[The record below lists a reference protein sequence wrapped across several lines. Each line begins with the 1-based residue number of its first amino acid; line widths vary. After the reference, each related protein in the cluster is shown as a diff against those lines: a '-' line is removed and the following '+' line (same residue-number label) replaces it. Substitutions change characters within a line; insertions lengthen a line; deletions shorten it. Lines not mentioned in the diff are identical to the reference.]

1 MNSELIKGNINGQE
15 TATELFSAM
24 QVKYKFKYIKGS
36 RWGINGFN
44 SGVLFLE
51 KAELVKLLERRKSL
65 DVTAGLILASV
76 TDEIHMRKIA
86 IMSYSMGIFKL
97 LWKTMIRK
105 QLKSEFKNRLK
116 AVQKFTK
123 SIQVLSV
130 NGDGL
135 HFSDIQ
141 ELVEVLKTGLQSDRQ
156 ISLDNFLKVLSNHND
171 RHLIPNSEFQRKI
184 DDKFGKMIQ
193 EMPRSDQ
200 VESLMLL
207 CKALANS
214 LSKIMKFYNSWFET
228 NNDDVDHQIIPSNL
242 EVERSF
248 GLFKHFE
255 SKYPMMKLTNIAD
268 LVSSKVF

>member
-1 MNSELIKGNINGQE
+1 ME
-15 TATELFSAM
+15 
-24 QVKYKFKYIKGS
+24 VKYKFKYIKGS

-65 DVTAGLILASV
+65 DLTAAQILASV
-76 TDEIHMRKIA
+76 SDENHMRKIA

-105 QLKSEFKNRLK
+105 QLKSEFKRRLNVVEKFTK
-116 AVQKFTK
+116 AVQ
-123 SIQVLSV
+123 VCSV

-135 HFSDIQ
+135 RFGNIQ
-141 ELVEVLKTGLQSDRQ
+141 ALVKDLKTGLQSDRQ
-156 ISLDNFLKVLSNHND
+156 IPFDNFLKVLSNHND
-171 RHLIPNSEFQRKI
+171 RHLIPDSEFQKNI
-184 DDKFGKMIQ
+184 DKKFGQMIQ
-193 EMPRSDQ
+193 EMPPSDQ

-207 CKALANS
+207 CKALTHS
-214 LSKIMKFYNSWFET
+214 LTKIMKFYNSWFEI
-228 NNDDVDHQIIPSNL
+228 NDDDVDHQIIPSNL

-255 SKYPMMKLTNIAD
+255 TKYPMMKLTNVAD
-268 LVSSKVF
+268 LVSSKVFCFVFNFSLFYLNLR

>member
-1 MNSELIKGNINGQE
+1 ML
-15 TATELFSAM
+15 
-24 QVKYKFKYIKGS
+24 
-36 RWGINGFN
+36 
-44 SGVLFLE
+44 
-51 KAELVKLLERRKSL
+51 
-65 DVTAGLILASV
+65 
-76 TDEIHMRKIA
+76 
-86 IMSYSMGIFKL
+86 YS
-97 LWKTMIRK
+97 T
-105 QLKSEFKNRLK
+105 KNRLK

-193 EMPRSDQ
+193 GMPRSDQ

-242 EVERSF
+242 EVKRSF
-248 GLFKHFE
+248 GIFKYFE
-255 SKYPMMKLTNIAD
+255 SKYSMMNLTIFLMCYVITNIEF
-268 LVSSKVF
+268 LKSLPLLKLMQSIKLLNNLSKPPVHRPLSFQILLAYASFN